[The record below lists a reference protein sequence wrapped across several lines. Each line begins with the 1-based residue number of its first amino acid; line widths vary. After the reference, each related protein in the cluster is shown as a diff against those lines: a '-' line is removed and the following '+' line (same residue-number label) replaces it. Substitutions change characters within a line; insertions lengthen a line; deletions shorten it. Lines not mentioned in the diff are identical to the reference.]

1 MLQSKIS
8 TKKSN
13 VCGGA
18 GSGVMRAQFS
28 ALTEGGSQQLTL
40 APLASSEGASAPPGH
55 HRHLDSEPHSPPHN
69 TKLRKPTCYHLF
81 RFPFC

>member
-18 GSGVMRAQFS
+18 DSGVMRAQFS

-40 APLASSEGASAPPGH
+40 APLASSEGASALSWTPQAPG
-55 HRHLDSEPHSPPHN
+55 
-69 TKLRKPTCYHLF
+69 LRTT
-81 RFPFC
+81 FPSSQHKIKKTHVLSFI